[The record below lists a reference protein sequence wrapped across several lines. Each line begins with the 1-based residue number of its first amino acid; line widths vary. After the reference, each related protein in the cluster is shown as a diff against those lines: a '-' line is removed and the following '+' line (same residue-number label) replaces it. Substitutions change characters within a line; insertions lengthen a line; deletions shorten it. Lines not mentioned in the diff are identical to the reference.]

1 MSVRMVTR
9 FVYVRVGGGLLGV
22 PKRALWW
29 VSRVIAA
36 AVSWRCQVAWAFTP
50 RLRLASAVCTGLRDS
65 CCGEPLAEGY
75 NNAQKCWPTRT
86 QLLASALHDAS
97 CAKTET
103 RRGSVQHRRVA
114 AKHSY

>member
-1 MSVRMVTR
+1 M
-9 FVYVRVGGGLLGV
+9 
-22 PKRALWW
+22 
-29 VSRVIAA
+29 
-36 AVSWRCQVAWAFTP
+36 AWAFTP

-75 NNAQKCWPTRT
+75 NNAQNCWPTRT

-103 RRGSVQHRRVA
+103 RAQAACSAAEQQQRVA
-114 AKHSY
+114 SIPRIGRARVQQL